1 MSESDVI
8 TVDAGSVGSGA
19 SFAWSDAYLLGHSI
33 MDRTHRE
40 FVEVVNAMLSSND
53 AGFAD
58 RLQAFITHAESHFGE
73 EDRWMAESGFPAM
86 DCHVDEHAA
95 VLRSARDVLE
105 RVVAGDHAIG
115 RELAAELARWFPGHA
130 DYLDSALAHWLV
142 KKRFGGA
149 PLVLRRQLSPTSPE
163 VTPDGE
169 RMGR

>member
-1 MSESDVI
+1 MSECDVNI
-8 TVDAGSVGSGA
+8 VDAGSARSGA
-19 SFAWSDAYLLGHSI
+19 GLSWSDAYLLGHST
-33 MDRTHRE
+33 MDSTHRE
-40 FVEVVNAMLSSND
+40 FVEVVNAMLTSND

-105 RVVAGDHAIG
+105 QVVAGDHAIG
-115 RELAAELARWFPGHA
+115 RELAAELARWFPSHA
-130 DYLDSALAHWLV
+130 DHLDSALAHWLV

-149 PLVLRRQLSPTSPE
+149 PLVLRRQLSPAPPGL
-163 VTPDGE
+163 TPDGD
-169 RMGR
+169 RLGP